1 MKVGTVEIIRN
12 DGTAEPIS
20 RNCVLSLAPG
30 ERFVTRSAGGG
41 AVGDPLERDPEL
53 VRGDVIEGFVSV
65 EAARTEYGV
74 SLDSSLA
81 VDEDATRELR
91 GRSR

>member
-1 MKVGTVEIIRN
+1 VER
-12 DGTAEPIS
+12 IS

-41 AVGDPLERDPEL
+41 AVGDPLARDPER
-53 VRGDVIEGFVSV
+53 VRDDVIEGFVSI
-65 EAARTEYGV
+65 EAARSDYGV
-74 SLDSSLA
+74 GFDSSLA
-81 VDEDATRELR
+81 VNEDETRELR

>member
-1 MKVGTVEIIRN
+1 MPAAERSAIR
-12 DGTAEPIS
+12 S
-20 RNCVLSLAPG
+20 S
-30 ERFVTRSAGGG
+30 VTRNGS
-41 AVGDPLERDPEL
+41 RD
-53 VRGDVIEGFVSV
+53 DVIEGFVSV